1 MKIVSENQFSGKTY
15 LYTIRPRLFFS
26 ALSSSMSPSPPP
38 VAVEEGAGLLGAEPS
53 AAPVRA
59 GVVEAVDEEA
69 EALLGATTRSERLR
83 SLDCIRKEGIKSST
97 WSCGHRTKTVR
108 R

>member
-1 MKIVSENQFSGKTY
+1 
-15 LYTIRPRLFFS
+15 
-26 ALSSSMSPSPPP
+26 MSPSPPP

-83 SLDCIRKEGIKSST
+83 SLDCIRKEGIKST
-97 WSCGHRTKTVR
+97 WSCGQNRYKVKGALSLVCIQ
-108 R
+108 